1 MAPPAAI
8 AEVPA
13 PHARRRWLLTGLV
26 ALAVVVAG
34 EGAARHLAPHLPA
47 PDLWADTA
55 TATKV
60 AQLDHIAHE
69 QGCVDVLFLGSSMAR
84 DGLDPGRFTAADP
97 LDRTAYNASLDAA
110 GPALLRRWIEG
121 TVLPRVDTATVV
133 IGVASFD
140 LNERARI
147 VAAAL
152 AAHRDAPYSA
162 DGAANEL
169 EAWVIRH
176 SALVR
181 HRAALRDP
189 EELTDALGRWRRG
202 ERAARPSPQGISGVL
217 APDGHGL
224 SRRSLRYD
232 GAPGPRAFVRD
243 QLLND
248 FTMGATGERAVA
260 ELIGSL
266 TGRGIEV
273 ALLPL
278 PVTDD
283 YVAQHP
289 RGDADQAAFETALAA
304 LAERTGAALLEPPTV
319 PASGFADTH
328 HVNALGSELLTDA
341 LPELLAEAGLT
352 RRC

>member
-1 MAPPAAI
+1 MNPPAAI

-13 PHARRRWLLTGLV
+13 PHARRRWART
-26 ALAVVVAG
+26 ALAAVAVLVAG
-34 EGAARHLAPHLPA
+34 ELAARTLAPHLPA

-60 AQLDHIAHE
+60 AQLDRLAE
-69 QGCVDVLFLGSSMAR
+69 SEGCVDVLFVGSSMTR

-97 LDRTAYNASLDAA
+97 LDRRAYNAALDAA
-110 GPALLRRWIEG
+110 GPALLRRWLED
-121 TVLPRVDTATVV
+121 TVLARVDTTTVV

-140 LNERARI
+140 LNESARI
-147 VAAAL
+147 VASAL
-152 AAHRDAPYSA
+152 AAHGDAPYSA
-162 DGAANEL
+162 TGLVNEL
-169 EAWVIRH
+169 EAWSVRH

-189 EELTDALGRWRRG
+189 EELAGAVGRWWRG
-202 ERAARPSPQGISGVL
+202 ERADRPSPDGIPGVL
-217 APDGHGL
+217 AADGHGL
-224 SRRSLRYD
+224 SRRTLRYD
-232 GAPGPRAFVRD
+232 GDLGPQRFVRD

-248 FTMGATGERAVA
+248 FAMGAAGEAALVD
-260 ELIGSL
+260 LVGSL
-266 TGRGIEV
+266 QARGIDV

-289 RGDADQAAFETALAA
+289 RGAADQAAFEAA
-304 LAERTGAALLEPPTV
+304 LTRVAEHTGAALLEAPPV
-319 PASGFADTH
+319 PASAFADTH
-328 HVNALGSELLTDA
+328 HLNAAGSDLLSGALPALLTDA
-341 LPELLAEAGLT
+341 GLS